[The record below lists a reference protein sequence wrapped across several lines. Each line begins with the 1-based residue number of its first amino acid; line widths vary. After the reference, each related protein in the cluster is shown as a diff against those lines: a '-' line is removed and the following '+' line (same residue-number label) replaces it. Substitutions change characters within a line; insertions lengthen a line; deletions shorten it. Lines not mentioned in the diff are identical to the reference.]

1 MGCDYALVHVKYTI
15 PPAIALSVLYRPL
28 MTYLDVYKILF
39 LITIAVVSTI
49 PWDSYLIRHRIWT
62 YPPNAIVGPTLFDIP
77 AEEVFFFV
85 IQTYTTSLLYLILNK
100 ATFHPVYLSSEREGG
115 SPADLDTRQWRLQ
128 KYAGQAVLLLGLS
141 AAWAMFNAAGTGTY
155 MGLIVGWAFPFLLFL
170 WTLAYQLLIGL
181 PWTNTVL
188 PVLLPTVYLWIVD
201 TIALRRGT
209 WVIESGTKLG
219 IHLWPGLEIEEA
231 FFFLATNM
239 LIVFGM
245 VAFDNALAV
254 LHTFCP
260 SDWVA
265 PHFPS
270 AILLMRAL
278 LTPVS
283 QYDDERIAGLREAV
297 SRLRKKSRSFYLASG
312 AFQGK
317 LRIDLIILYSFCR
330 VADDLVDDTESVEE
344 ARMWIDKMQEY
355 LDMNYST
362 EVDRESI
369 RDFVEKNFPA
379 QARSALL
386 LLPTSILSKQPLYD
400 LLKGFEM
407 DLEFST
413 AAEDNKFPIE
423 TVADLDLYGARVAG
437 TVAELCLD
445 LVFADCPHQTS
456 LEERTRVLRAGA
468 LMGIALQFVNI
479 SRDISVDAEM
489 NRVYI
494 PSQWL
499 SDEGLTPEDVIKNP
513 TGPKIESLRKRLLER
528 AFILYEDSK
537 DALDKLPF
545 QAKGPMRVAVES
557 YMEIGRVLGEGKFP
571 TKRGKATVPK
581 LRRMIVAWRALS

>member
-1 MGCDYALVHVKYTI
+1 
-15 PPAIALSVLYRPL
+15 
-28 MTYLDVYKILF
+28 MTYLDVYKIFF

-49 PWDSYLIRHRIWT
+49 PWDSYLIRKKIWT
-62 YPPNAIVGPTLFDIP
+62 YPPNAIIGPTLYQIP

-85 IQTYTTSLLYLILNK
+85 IQTYTTSLLYLIFNK
-100 ATFHPVYLSSEREGG
+100 ATFHPIYLSSERPGHC
-115 SPADLDTRQWRLQ
+115 SSSSDTRQWRI
-128 KYAGQAVLLLGLS
+128 KKHTGQAVLVLGLS
-141 AAWAMFNAAGTGTY
+141 AAWVMFNTGGTGTY

-188 PVLLPTVYLWIVD
+188 PIVLPTVYLWIVD
-201 TIALRRGT
+201 TLALRRGT
-209 WVIESGTKLG
+209 WVIENGTKLG

-245 VAFDNALAV
+245 TAFDNALAV

-260 SDWVA
+260 PDWIA

-270 AILLMRAL
+270 VILLMKAL
-278 LTPVS
+278 LKPVS
-283 QYDDERIAGLREAV
+283 QYDDERITGLQEAV

-330 VADDLVDDTESVEE
+330 VSDDLVDDTESVEE
-344 ARMWIDKMQEY
+344 AKMWIDKLREY
-355 LDMNYST
+355 LDLNYSPDI
-362 EVDRESI
+362 DREFI
-369 RDFVEKNFPA
+369 RDFVEKNFPV

-386 LLPTSILSKQPLYD
+386 MLPTSTLAKQPLYD

-407 DLEFST
+407 DLDFSA
-413 AAEDNKFPIE
+413 AAENDNYPIE
-423 TVADLDLYGARVAG
+423 TETDLDLYGARVAG
-437 TVAELCLD
+437 TVAELCLG
-445 LVFADCPHQTS
+445 LVFADCPHQTDV
-456 LEERTRVLRAGA
+456 EERNRILRAGA
-468 LMGIALQFVNI
+468 TMGIALQYVNI

-489 NRVYI
+489 KRVYI

-499 SDEGLTPEDVIKNP
+499 LDEGLTPGDVIKNP
-513 TGPKIESLRKRLLER
+513 TGSRIESMRKRLLER
-528 AFILYEDSK
+528 AFRLYGDSK

-557 YMEIGRVLGEGKFP
+557 YMEIGRVLGEGKVP
-571 TKRGKATVPK
+571 IKRGRATVPK
-581 LRRMIVAWRALS
+581 LRRIMVAWRALSQ